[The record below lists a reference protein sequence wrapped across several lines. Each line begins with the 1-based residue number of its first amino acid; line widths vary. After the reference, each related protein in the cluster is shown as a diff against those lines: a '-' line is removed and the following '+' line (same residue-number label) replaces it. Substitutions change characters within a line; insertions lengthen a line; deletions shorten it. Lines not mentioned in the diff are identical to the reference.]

1 MVEFACTR
9 RPVLG
14 TPALAAEA
22 PWRKTQQAQEISK
35 PLGCARVR
43 PGSVLEFRFTSS
55 RYGLNFTTFDGGI
68 RMYAVIRAG
77 GKQYRVAPG
86 DVIRV
91 EKVGTGTDGLVEF
104 PVLAVSGE
112 EGKVGQQA
120 DARVVG
126 EIVEEGRGAKILV
139 FHYNRKK
146 QYKKLRGH
154 RQAYTAV
161 RISEIAFDGQS
172 FKAPEL
178 PKKEAKPKKVKAH
191 EAHEHESHE
200 HEAPAAHAKAKKGS
214 AKKKAAPKKAKKKS
228 HPKNK

>member
-1 MVEFACTR
+1 
-9 RPVLG
+9 
-14 TPALAAEA
+14 
-22 PWRKTQQAQEISK
+22 
-35 PLGCARVR
+35 
-43 PGSVLEFRFTSS
+43 
-55 RYGLNFTTFDGGI
+55 
-68 RMYAVIRAG
+68 MYAVIRAG

-91 EKVGTGTDGLVEF
+91 EKVGTGADGLVEF

-112 EGKVGQQA
+112 EGKVGQQS

-139 FHYNRKK
+139 FHYKRKK

-178 PKKEAKPKKVKAH
+178 PQKEAKPKKVKAH
-191 EAHEHESHE
+191 EAEEHEPG
-200 HEAPAAHAKAKKGS
+200 EAAGHAKAKKHS
-214 AKKKAAPKKAKKKS
+214 AKKKSAPKKAAKKAAKKK
-228 HPKNK
+228 